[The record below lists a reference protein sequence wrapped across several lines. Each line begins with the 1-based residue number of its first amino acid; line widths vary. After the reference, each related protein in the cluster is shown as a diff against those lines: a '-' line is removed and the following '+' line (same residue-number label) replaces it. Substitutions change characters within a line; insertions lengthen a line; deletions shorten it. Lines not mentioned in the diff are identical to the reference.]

1 MNNIIVSGTLI
12 EFLKKYA
19 VLPYFGIFIVLTL
32 TFRIHLS
39 GDDQALLYG
48 LKNALDCLSDT
59 PLKIPC
65 NAGVLHFPIFQ
76 YLIGAPFK
84 LAGFS
89 DLSIKE
95 IFGLMSLAWSLIA
108 AATFWRA
115 GFILSGKPGGH
126 LGLLVLLSGYL
137 LWYMTATFNEA
148 ASFALFA
155 LLALSVIDH
164 WRIFYVCGIAF
175 ACTITK
181 EVAFPFVL
189 YFMFLSFYARELRV
203 EVTATLFS
211 RTFKFLGEFKYAI
224 SSVIAGIAINLTFNY
239 FRFGSIENLQNF
251 DPALFTPWAYVPSS
265 LLYLFIS
272 PAAGLIFT
280 WLSLCVLLVVPMIF
294 LMRDRTEILIIGFTI
309 IGLIV
314 ANIGLARWFSPFG
327 WVAWGP
333 RLTLPFLGAIG
344 ILGVYL
350 VASKIIAYFQSAYRK
365 NWSIIIFLIVAA
377 SSLPNIAVRLDQE
390 AFFKK
395 IFAPTNVA
403 ISSGLPSFTVQ
414 SAQAPLYQKATL
426 EASARSIIIP
436 TTIETTV
443 NNWSIILLWLVS
455 LFYIWRQLLLPV
467 QDINEISALNTFSS
481 CRHVICVTAPV
492 KGRLISI
499 GLTKKV
505 AFTLTALLLLIGS
518 ALFVRTHREACPTC
532 FDFWHKIRLG
542 EANSEYH
549 LIASQGIMVKGLVNF
564 PATLPLVNIQIELS
578 DSAVLEAVSVSAID
592 YNGNDLG
599 NWTTRPISHLW
610 GIGVVDNMVQ
620 GLIINNGPRKNNLK
634 LSIGRKLTLLI
645 PDNGNLAKD
654 SKLYIQIYFDGGKRA
669 STLATY
675 KN

>member
-48 LKNALDCLSDT
+48 LKTALGCLSDT

-89 DLSIKE
+89 DPSIKE
-95 IFGLMSLAWSLIA
+95 IFGLMSVAWSLIA

-115 GFILSGKPGGH
+115 GVILSGKPGGH
-126 LGLLVLLSGYL
+126 LGMLVLLSGYL
-137 LWYMTATFNEA
+137 LVYMTATFNEA

-155 LLALSVIDH
+155 LLVLSVIDH

-203 EVTATLFS
+203 EVTTTFFK
-211 RTFKFLGEFKYAI
+211 RTFKFLAEYKYAI
-224 SSVIAGIAINLTFNY
+224 SSVIAGVTINLAFNY
-239 FRFGSIENLQNF
+239 FRFGSIENLHNF
-251 DPALFTPWAYVPSS
+251 DPALFTPWAYVPSI

-294 LMRDRTEILIIGFTI
+294 LMRDRTEIFIISFTI

-314 ANIGLARWFSPFG
+314 ANIGLARWYSPFG
-327 WVAWGP
+327 WMAWGP

-350 VASKIIAYFQSAYRK
+350 VAPKIITYFQSAYRK

-390 AFFKK
+390 AFFTK
-395 IFAPTNVA
+395 IFAPTKVA

-414 SAQAPLYQKATL
+414 SAPAPLYQKATL

-436 TTIETTV
+436 TTIETIV
-443 NNWSIILLWLVS
+443 NNWPIIFLWLVS
-455 LFYIWRQLLLPV
+455 LFYIWRQLLRPV
-467 QDINEISALNTFSS
+467 QDINEVLNTSNS
-481 CRHVICVTAPV
+481 RRHVICVTARV
-492 KGRLISI
+492 KSRLISI
-499 GLTKKV
+499 ELAKKV
-505 AFTLTALLLLIGS
+505 SFTLTALLLLIS
-518 ALFVRTHREACPTC
+518 NALFVRTHREACPTC
-532 FDFWHKIRLG
+532 FDFLHKIRLG
-542 EANSEYH
+542 EVNAEYH
-549 LIASQGIMVKGLVNF
+549 LIASQEVMVKGLDNF
-564 PATLPLVNIQIELS
+564 PATLPLANIQIELS

-592 YNGNDLG
+592 YNGNDIG

-610 GIGVVDNMVQ
+610 GIGVVDNVAQ
-620 GLIINNGPRKNNLK
+620 DLISNNGPRKNNLK
-634 LSIGRKLTLLI
+634 LPIGRKLTFLI
-645 PDNGNLAKD
+645 PDNGNLTKN
-654 SKLYIQIYFDGGKRA
+654 STLYIQIYFDGGKRA
-669 STLATY
+669 NTLATY
-675 KN
+675 KK